1 MNKQSGFSLIEL
13 VIFIVVLGI
22 AGVAIVSTFVVSGTK
37 APSLQNQSIA
47 IELAQERM
55 DLILGQRAING
66 FSSFSDPCPGPSICT
81 APSGFTVSSSIANNW
96 NGDTAY
102 KVITVTVSGNGNASL
117 QALVANY

>member
-1 MNKQSGFSLIEL
+1 
-13 VIFIVVLGI
+13 
-22 AGVAIVSTFVVSGTK
+22 
-37 APSLQNQSIA
+37 
-47 IELAQERM
+47 M